1 MARGTIQDPS
11 LRNETLT
18 LSDTAMAQLYR
29 GELGRSDRWRM
40 RLDTTSN
47 WALTTAGATVSYSM
61 SNAGASHAVIL
72 VGLMLMTAFLIIEA
86 RRYRYYDLWIHRV
99 RLIEDGY
106 WAPLLRHEPVDPD
119 ALKELA
125 LELERPQLQ
134 LSLFSALATRMS
146 RVYGL
151 LMFAMNMFW
160 FAKVYDLAEKIETAR
175 LDHALSFPEYVG
187 HARLGFVP
195 GSVVM
200 VGMTLAALVL
210 VTMFVASRV
219 ARPPLGE
226 LRSRRRSRKVPL
238 WEAFSRPYAVKSPRR
253 RERARPSSSSSAQ
266 PPVAGYGEGN
276 ALGISRGNR
285 AGARRAP
292 VPQPPGGPGRPD
304 H

>member
-1 MARGTIQDPS
+1 M
-11 LRNETLT
+11 RNETLT

-47 WALTTAGATVSYSM
+47 WALTVAGFAVSYSL
-61 SNAGASHAVIL
+61 SNANASHAVIV
-72 VGLMLMTAFLIIEA
+72 VGLLMMTAFLIIEA

-160 FAKVYDLAEKIETAR
+160 FAKVYGHP
-175 LDHALSFPEYVG
+175 DHPLTFAEYVNN
-187 HARLGFVP
+187 ARLGFIP
-195 GSVVM
+195 GAVVM
-200 VGMTLAALVL
+200 VAMTLAALVL

-266 PPVAGYGEGN
+266 SPVPGYGEGN
-276 ALGISRGNR
+276 ALGIARGNR